1 MDQIR
6 ETKQQLEMNQRNV
19 LIIGGAGY
27 IGSVLIEQLLNEG
40 YGVRVLDRLMYENGD
55 SISAY
60 VGRPSF
66 EFVYGDF
73 GNQETL
79 ERSLKGITDVVLLAA
94 MVGDPICKKY
104 PELTQAVNVDY
115 PKNLFKT
122 MKGKGISNFVF
133 TSTCSNYGLRKDD
146 SLANETSELNPQSLY
161 AETKIEFEKFIL
173 AEAANADFAP
183 TILRISTAF
192 GISRRMR
199 FDLTVSEFTREVA
212 SGKDLLVYDQDT
224 WRPYC
229 NVADISKAIRT
240 VLEAPKEKVHGEVFN
255 VGSDENNFTKRMI
268 VDAIVKHIPDANVAY
283 NEGGVDPRNYRVS
296 FDKVKTQLGFVADHS
311 VESAIEEL
319 VGAIQ
324 NQLFVDVDGRKNFH
338 GNYQVSDFKG

>member
-1 MDQIR
+1 M
-6 ETKQQLEMNQRNV
+6 KQRNV

-27 IGSVLIEQLLNEG
+27 IGSVLIEQFLNTG
-40 YGVRVLDRLMYENGD
+40 YAVRVLDRLMYENGD

-60 VGRPSF
+60 VGRKGF
-66 EFVYGDF
+66 EFIYGDF
-73 GNQETL
+73 GHQETL
-79 ERSLKGITDVVLLAA
+79 DNCLEGITDVVLLAA

-104 PELTQAVNVDY
+104 PDLTQLVNVDY

-173 AEAANADFAP
+173 SEAANVDFAP

-240 VLEAPKEKVHGEVFN
+240 VIEAPKDKIHGEVFN

-268 VDAIVKHIPDANVAY
+268 VEAILKHIPDAKVAY

-296 FDKVKTQLGFVADHS
+296 FEKVKSQLGFSADHS
-311 VESAIEEL
+311 VEGAVEEL
-319 VGAIQ
+319 IAAMK
-324 NQLFVDVDGRKNFH
+324 NQLFTNLEARRNFH
-338 GNYQVSDFKG
+338 GNYEVADLKA

>member
-1 MDQIR
+1 M
-6 ETKQQLEMNQRNV
+6 KQRNV

-27 IGSVLIEQLLNEG
+27 IGSVLIEQLLNTG
-40 YGVRVLDRLMYENGD
+40 YAVRVLDRLMYENGD

-60 VGRPSF
+60 VGRKGF
-66 EFVYGDF
+66 EFIYGDF
-73 GNQETL
+73 GDQDTL
-79 ERSLKGITDVVLLAA
+79 ENCLEGITDVVLLAA

-104 PELTQAVNVDY
+104 PELTQSVNVDY

-173 AEAANADFAP
+173 SEAANVDFAP

-199 FDLTVSEFTREVA
+199 FDLTVSEFTKEVA

-240 VLEAPKEKVHGEVFN
+240 VLEAPKDKIRGEVFN

-268 VDAIVKHIPDANVAY
+268 VEAILKHIPDAKVAY

-296 FDKVKTQLGFVADHS
+296 FEKVKSQLGFTADHS
-311 VESAIEEL
+311 VEDAIEEL
-319 VGAIQ
+319 IVAMK
-324 NQLFVDVDGRKNFH
+324 NQLFTNVESRKNFH
-338 GNYQVSDFKG
+338 GNYEVADFKTE

>member
-1 MDQIR
+1 M
-6 ETKQQLEMNQRNV
+6 KQRNV

-27 IGSVLIEQLLNEG
+27 IGSVLIEQLLNTG
-40 YGVRVLDRLMYENGD
+40 YTVRVLDRLMYENGD

-60 VGRPSF
+60 VGRDGF

-73 GNQETL
+73 GHQETL
-79 ERSLKGITDVVLLAA
+79 NRSLEGITDVVLLAA

-115 PKNLFKT
+115 PKNLFNT

-146 SLANETSELNPQSLY
+146 SLANESSELNPQSLY

-173 AEAANADFAP
+173 SEAAHVDFAP

-192 GISRRMR
+192 GVSRRMR

-240 VLEAPKEKVHGEVFN
+240 VLEAPKDKIHGEVFN

-268 VDAIVKHIPDANVAY
+268 VEAILKHIPDAKVAY

-296 FDKVKTQLGFVADHS
+296 FEKVKTQLGFSADHS
-311 VESAIEEL
+311 VEAAVEEL
-319 VGAIQ
+319 IAAMK
-324 NQLFVDVDGRKNFH
+324 NQLFTNVEARKNFH
-338 GNYQVSDFKG
+338 GNYEVADFKS

>member
-1 MDQIR
+1 M
-6 ETKQQLEMNQRNV
+6 KQRKV

-27 IGSVLIEQLLNEG
+27 IGSVLIEQLMNTG
-40 YGVRVLDRLMYENGD
+40 YSVRVLDRLMYENGD
-55 SISAY
+55 AISAY
-60 VGRPSF
+60 VGREDF

-73 GNQETL
+73 GHQETL
-79 ERSLKGITDVVLLAA
+79 NKSLEGVTDVVLLAA

-173 AEAANADFAP
+173 SEAANVDFAP

-240 VLEAPKEKVHGEVFN
+240 VLEAPKDKIHGEVFN

-268 VDAIVKHIPDANVAY
+268 VEEILKHIPDANIAY

-296 FDKVKTQLGFVADHS
+296 FEKVKTQLGFSADHS
-311 VESAIEEL
+311 VEGAVEEL
-319 VGAIQ
+319 IAAMK
-324 NQLFVDVDGRKNFH
+324 NQLFTHVEARKNFH
-338 GNYQVSDFKG
+338 GNYEVTDFKAQ

>member
-1 MDQIR
+1 M
-6 ETKQQLEMNQRNV
+6 KQRNV

-27 IGSVLIEQLLNEG
+27 IGSVLIEQLLNTG
-40 YGVRVLDRLMYENGD
+40 YAVRVLDRLMYENGD

-60 VGRPSF
+60 VGRKGF
-66 EFVYGDF
+66 EFIYGDF
-73 GNQETL
+73 GDQDTL
-79 ERSLKGITDVVLLAA
+79 DNCLEGITDVVLLAA

-104 PELTQAVNVDY
+104 PELTQLVNVDY

-161 AETKIEFEKFIL
+161 AETKIEFEKFVL
-173 AEAANADFAP
+173 SEAANVDFAP

-240 VLEAPKEKVHGEVFN
+240 VLEAPKDKIHGEVFN

-268 VDAIVKHIPDANVAY
+268 VEAILKHIPDAKVAY

-296 FDKVKTQLGFVADHS
+296 FEKVKSQLGFSADHS
-311 VESAIEEL
+311 VEGAVEEL
-319 VGAIQ
+319 IDAMK
-324 NQLFVDVDGRKNFH
+324 NQLFNNVEARRNFH
-338 GNYQVSDFKG
+338 GNYEVTDLKA